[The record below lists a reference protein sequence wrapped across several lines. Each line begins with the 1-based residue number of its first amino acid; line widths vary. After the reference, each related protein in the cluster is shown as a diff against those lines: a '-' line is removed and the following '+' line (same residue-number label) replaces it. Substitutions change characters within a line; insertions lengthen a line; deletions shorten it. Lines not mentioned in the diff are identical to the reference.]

1 MKSLIETLADGVFK
15 IVCPCCKTAVIP
27 INWLI
32 FWLKNVIYY
41 DNSSIASL
49 CIYLYV
55 SSFQKLNR
63 KNLMIIFRST

>member
-15 IVCPCCKTAVIP
+15 ILCPCCKTAVI
-27 INWLI
+27 
-32 FWLKNVIYY
+32 YY
-41 DNSSIASL
+41 DKSSIASI

>member
-15 IVCPCCKTAVIP
+15 IVCPCCKTAV
-27 INWLI
+27 NWLI
-32 FWLKNVIYY
+32 LWLKNVIYY
-41 DNSSIASL
+41 DKSSIASI